1 MNQLE
6 LPGVPA
12 RDSDPTVFYRSFEDL
27 GFVVV
32 DGTDEDLA
40 RELDAR
46 GLTGRKNHRQRKD
59 RA

>member
-12 RDSDPTVFYRSFEDL
+12 RDSEPPVFYRSFEDC

-40 RELDAR
+40 EALRVR
-46 GLTGRKNHRQRKD
+46 GLVKTETAKD
-59 RA
+59 